1 MMSKLKIWLAS
12 KRSSP
17 GPRAAPRRDPPC
29 LDMMQETKDD
39 AIPKDDAVLSKEEYE
54 MFERQALGRAKWE
67 VQRKYISPSNV
78 DLHHGQAI
86 IFGLVD
92 RKLDRI
98 LRTVDPAKTE
108 QNIAA
113 STDRIAALGE
123 KTATDMAKSAER
135 VAGIEM
141 QVASAAEIGAAA
153 QPVLAA
159 LERLEARMAALEA
172 RQAAS
177 GCCVVS

>member
-1 MMSKLKIWLAS
+1 
-12 KRSSP
+12 
-17 GPRAAPRRDPPC
+17 
-29 LDMMQETKDD
+29 MQETKDD

-54 MFERQALGRAKWE
+54 MFERQARASKMGRSA
-67 VQRKYISPSNV
+67 YISPSNV

>member
-1 MMSKLKIWLAS
+1 
-12 KRSSP
+12 
-17 GPRAAPRRDPPC
+17 
-29 LDMMQETKDD
+29 MMQETKDD
-39 AIPKDDAVLSKEEYE
+39 AIPKDDAVLSKEEYD
-54 MFERQALGRAKWE
+54 MFERQARGRAKWE
-67 VQRKYISPSNV
+67 GSGYPQMKSIAAKPSR
-78 DLHHGQAI
+78 AI

-113 STDRIAALGE
+113 STDRIADLGE
-123 KTATDMAKSAER
+123 KAAKDMAKSAER

>member
-1 MMSKLKIWLAS
+1 
-12 KRSSP
+12 
-17 GPRAAPRRDPPC
+17 
-29 LDMMQETKDD
+29 MMQETKDD
-39 AIPKDDAVLSKEEYE
+39 AIHKDDAVLSKEEYE
-54 MFERQALGRAKWE
+54 RTSKTMMSCHASAGRMPGDIPGQVASL
-67 VQRKYISPSNV
+67 YN
-78 DLHHGQAI
+78 GQAI

-123 KTATDMAKSAER
+123 KTAKDMAKSAER

>member
-1 MMSKLKIWLAS
+1 
-12 KRSSP
+12 
-17 GPRAAPRRDPPC
+17 
-29 LDMMQETKDD
+29 MMQETKDD
-39 AIPKDDAVLSKEEYE
+39 AIHKDDAVLSKEEYE
-54 MFERQALGRAKWE
+54 RTSKIVLSCHASAGRKRTDDWFEKATLADEAKNSRWE
-67 VQRKYISPSNV
+67 GYVLCEGGGARG
-78 DLHHGQAI
+78 LHHGQAI

-153 QPVLAA
+153 QPILAA
-159 LERLEARMAALEA
+159 LERVEARLTALEA
-172 RQAAS
+172 RQAAA